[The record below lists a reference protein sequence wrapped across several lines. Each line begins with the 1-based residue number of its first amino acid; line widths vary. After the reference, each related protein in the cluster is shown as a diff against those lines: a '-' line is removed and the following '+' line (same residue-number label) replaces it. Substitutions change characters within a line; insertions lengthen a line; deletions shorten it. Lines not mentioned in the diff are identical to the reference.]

1 MPYIHVDISF
11 LISFDVSNGLLS
23 NKISKIYRLTRN
35 KLHRSSKS
43 HLVFLLFALG
53 FVLLSLSTH
62 AQDSIPINKIKKLK
76 SSDAFI
82 SDTLK
87 TNTSAT
93 KSEIVPQKNDSLRI
107 KSVPSDTSGTQMQA
121 IALSKS
127 AISSIVNY
135 FASDSI
141 RFDLRKKQAYLY
153 NKTNIKYEDIVLESN
168 FVRIDMNKSQL
179 FATGI
184 ADSMGVITGKPLFKQ
199 GTQSFRTEK
208 IEYNFISK
216 KGLITSVITQEG
228 EGFMHGEK
236 IKKNSDS
243 TTFVYHGKFTTCD
256 NDDPHFELA
265 FTKAKVVTNNVIVTG
280 PAYLKIQGI
289 PTPLALPFGFFP
301 NKKGR
306 KNGLIIPSYG
316 NTNNR
321 GFYFENGGFYW
332 GVSDNLDI
340 AFIGDIYTRGSW
352 AAKIRSNYK
361 MRYKYSG
368 NINMAYANNILGEKN
383 TDTYQNYK
391 DFMLKWVHV
400 QDPKAHPVR
409 RFSADVNIMTSKFKT
424 FNPTSANDYL
434 SNTFQSA
441 VTFSTSFNGKYFL
454 SANLRHSQN
463 TITRQMNLTLPE
475 VAFSVNRFY
484 PFRRSKPVGALR
496 WYENISMSYQTNMQ
510 NNITGYDS
518 TILSGNILDKMQN
531 GIKHTIP
538 ISNSMKLL
546 KYFNWTNTF
555 NYNER
560 WYFRTIEKHWDND
573 LVVDSVVGNV
583 KVDTINGF
591 KTARDFNFNSSI
603 NTRIYGMYRFGNGY
617 IKALRHV
624 VSPSVNFTYCP
635 DFTRS
640 KYGYYHYYY
649 DKGVIKRYSIFDGS
663 IYGTPPANKQGQV
676 NFSIA
681 NNLEMKVKG
690 SSDTVDFKKIVL
702 VENLTFST
710 AVDFTRDSMQWVP
723 LSISGRTTLFKNLYI
738 TYNSTWDPYY
748 QDTAGVR
755 SSLTEWKVNKRLF
768 RLTQSDWNFS
778 LNWSLNPE
786 ALKSKTA
793 PTPTDPNKASSPNFS
808 IPWNLNISYNL
819 NYLKAGNDV
828 PDKYTNTTIQT
839 LSVTGELNLT
849 KKWKISASS
858 GYDFKNK
865 EITYTSIDIYRD
877 LHCWEMRFNW
887 IPIGTR
893 TSWNFTINVKASVL
907 QDLKYVKKKDFR
919 DAL

>member
-1 MPYIHVDISF
+1 MAQDTTANY
-11 LISFDVSNGLLS
+11 N
-23 NKISKIYRLTRN
+23 
-35 KLHRSSKS
+35 LHRSVRK
-43 HLVFLLFALG
+43 
-53 FVLLSLSTH
+53 T
-62 AQDSIPINKIKKLK
+62 
-76 SSDAFI
+76 
-82 SDTLK
+82 SDTSK
-87 TNTSAT
+87 IQPVAPI
-93 KSEIVPQKNDSLRI
+93 SEMVPQKGDSI
-107 KSVPSDTSGTQMQA
+107 KPIVPVDTGKVNMQPIA
-121 IALSKS
+121 ISKS
-127 AISSIVNY
+127 AISSVVNY
-135 FASDSI
+135 LASDSI
-141 RFDLRKKQAYLY
+141 RFDLKKKQAYLY
-153 NKTNIKYEDIVLESN
+153 NKTTIKYDDINLEAN

-179 FATGI
+179 FASGL
-184 ADSMGVITGKPLFKQ
+184 ADSAGVISGKPLFKQ
-199 GTQSFRTEK
+199 GPQSFRTEK

-256 NDDPHFELA
+256 NDDPHYELA
-265 FTKAKVVTNNVIVTG
+265 FTKAKVVANNVIVTG

-316 NTNNR
+316 DSQNR

-332 GVSDNLDI
+332 GVNDNLDL

-352 AAKIRSNYK
+352 AVKLRSNYK
-361 MRYKYSG
+361 VRYKYYG
-368 NINMAYANNILGEKN
+368 TINIAHATNILGEKN
-383 TDTYQNYK
+383 TDTYQRYK
-391 DFMLKWVHV
+391 DFMFKWTHV

-409 RFSADVNIMTSKFKT
+409 RFSADVNVMTSKFKS

-441 VTFSTSFNGKYFL
+441 VSFSTSFKGKYFL

-484 PFRRSKPVGALR
+484 PFRRSKPVGSLR
-496 WYENISMSYQTNMQ
+496 WYENISMSYQANMQ
-510 NNITGYDS
+510 NNIVGYDS
-518 TILSGNILDKMQN
+518 TILVGNMLDKMQN

-538 ISNSMKLL
+538 ISNSMKLF

-555 NYNER
+555 SYNER
-560 WYFRTIEKHWDND
+560 WYLRTIEKHWDNTL
-573 LVVDSVVGNV
+573 LVDTVMGNV
-583 KVDTINGF
+583 RIDTLDGF
-591 KTARDFNFNSSI
+591 KAARDYNFNSSI
-603 NTRIYGMYRFGNGY
+603 STRIYGMYKFGNGY
-617 IKALRHV
+617 INALRHV
-624 VSPSVNFTYCP
+624 VSPSVNFTYRP
-635 DFTRS
+635 DFS
-640 KYGYYHYYY
+640 KGSYGYYKYYY
-649 DKGVIKRYSIFDGS
+649 DRGIVKKYSIFDGN
-663 IYGTPPANKQGQV
+663 IYGAPPTNKQGQL

-690 SSDTVDFKKIVL
+690 SSDSVDFKKIVL
-702 VENLTFST
+702 IENLTLST
-710 AVDFTRDSMQWVP
+710 AIDFTRDSMQWVP
-723 LSISGRTTLFKNLYI
+723 LTVSGRTTLFKNLYI

-748 QDTAGVR
+748 KDTAGIR
-755 SSLTEWKVNKRLF
+755 SSLTEWNVNNRLL
-768 RLTQSDWNFS
+768 RLTRSDWNFS
-778 LNWSLNPE
+778 LNWSLNPA

-793 PTPTDPNKASSPNFS
+793 PIPTDPNKPNAPNFS
-808 IPWNLNISYNL
+808 IPWNLNFSYNL
-819 NYLKAGNDV
+819 YYLKAEEGI
-828 PDKYTNTTIQT
+828 PDKYTNSTIQT
-839 LSVTGELNLT
+839 LAVNGEVNLT
-849 KKWKISASS
+849 KKWKISAST

-865 EITYTSIDIYRD
+865 ELSYTSIDIYRD

-887 IPIGTR
+887 IPVGYR